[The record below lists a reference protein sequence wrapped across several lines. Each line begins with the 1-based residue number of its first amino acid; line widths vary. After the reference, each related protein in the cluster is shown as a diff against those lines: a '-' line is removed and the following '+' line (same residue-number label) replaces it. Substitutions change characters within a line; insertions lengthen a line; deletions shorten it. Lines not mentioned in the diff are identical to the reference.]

1 MFLLIKDVIDISK
14 IHNNV
19 KQKKKKCE
27 KKLVSFDNL
36 IYFIAPLVTDGMPKI
51 PLNTLKLDWN
61 KSLIK

>member
-14 IHNNV
+14 NHNNV
-19 KQKKKKCE
+19 KKKKKKCE
-27 KKLVSFDNL
+27 KKLVSFDKL